1 MTEFENEL
9 AATGDALL
17 ALAEGP
23 GQAAAKALE
32 EAFGQAGT
40 RIEQAL
46 GQAARSGELNFERMA
61 EAILRDLA
69 RVAAEAVLTMAGI
82 GGQSGAQQSVTLNM
96 NVGAGAG
103 AQDVL
108 ANKGAIKA
116 ALARAAADG
125 RRFV

>member
-1 MTEFENEL
+1 MTEFEDEM
-9 AATGDALL
+9 AAAGDALL

-23 GQAAAKALE
+23 GRAAADALE
-32 EAFGQAGT
+32 DAFGQAGA

-46 GQAARSGELNFERMA
+46 GRAARSGELNFERMA

-82 GGQSGAQQSVTLNM
+82 GAQAGTAQSVTLNM

-116 ALARAAADG
+116 ALARAAAEGG
-125 RRFV
+125 RFI

>member
-1 MTEFENEL
+1 MTEFEDEM
-9 AATGDALL
+9 AAAGDALL

-23 GQAAAKALE
+23 GRAAADALE

-40 RIEQAL
+40 RIEEAL
-46 GQAARSGELNFERMA
+46 GRAARSGELNFERMA
-61 EAILRDLA
+61 ESILRDLA

-82 GGQSGAQQSVTLNM
+82 GAQPGGQPSVTLNM

-116 ALARAAADG
+116 ALARAAAEG
-125 RRFV
+125 RRFI